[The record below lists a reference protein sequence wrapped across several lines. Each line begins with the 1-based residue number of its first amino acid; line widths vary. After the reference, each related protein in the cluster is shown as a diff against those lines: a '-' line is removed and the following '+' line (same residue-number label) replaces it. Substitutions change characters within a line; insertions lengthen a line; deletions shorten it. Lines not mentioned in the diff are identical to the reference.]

1 MLSSD
6 EGETSS
12 EEEDDEAEME
22 KISADI
28 ENMLSNKKTTK
39 QEWIN
44 DSLDQVKDTKF
55 PVSSHFHSSFS
66 PFSCPCGGL
75 LPLMGLTF

>member
-12 EEEDDEAEME
+12 EEEEDEAEMA

-39 QEWIN
+39 QEWKN
-44 DSLDQVKDTKF
+44 DSSDILISVLSIWKVKTGCDIAVF
-55 PVSSHFHSSFS
+55 
-66 PFSCPCGGL
+66 
-75 LPLMGLTF
+75 